1 MVTEVRERQPPK
13 ADRSIVITL
22 LGMVTEVRERQPQK
36 AHPRIVV
43 TLLGMF
49 TEVREL
55 QCSKADHPIVVTPSP
70 IIILLISEYP
80 HPHGLL
86 SK

>member
-1 MVTEVRERQPPK
+1 MVTEVRELQSRK
-13 ADRSIVITL
+13 AYS
-22 LGMVTEVRERQPQK
+22 P
-36 AHPRIVV
+36 IVV

-55 QCSKADHPIVVTPSP
+55 QPLKADRPIVVTPSP

-80 HPHGLL
+80 HGLL
-86 SK
+86 CE